1 MFTFIDFLSKY
12 GENKQIKGL
21 KTWLTSKYAFTLF
34 YNISLNIKVNCTSD
48 LNLLCF

>member
-21 KTWLTSKYAFTLF
+21 KTWLTSKYAFT
-34 YNISLNIKVNCTSD
+34 
-48 LNLLCF
+48 CFITLA

>member
-21 KTWLTSKYAFTLF
+21 KTWLTSKIAHQ
-34 YNISLNIKVNCTSD
+34 I
-48 LNLLCF
+48 